1 VGGAR
6 AILAESITEQ
16 RSSAASIP
24 LRPIGALNR
33 ERVLDLSLLAL
44 ATLLGLTTAFS
55 RTFSVIGIDSASIYV
70 TEVLLLIS
78 LALALAATGIRAG
91 VQRVVETVPVT
102 ALLVM
107 WVAGAIAIARGLAEF
122 GFTQTRFDV
131 GLVEYS
137 ILLPLIALVAATYR
151 RATLLVTTLA
161 AGGFVSVLMFA
172 SYEFVSRSFGD
183 EGTLL
188 GLPQAGIGIG
198 AAFYLA
204 WITSRWTH
212 GIETARLHFAVVP
225 IAVLTVGLSETRG
238 AWLAMFAAVAAVAI
252 LAPTSRTKALAGTGA
267 VLALAFAVAG
277 AAVVEAVLGERNR
290 VAVVSNVTQ
299 DGATTVPNPN
309 DGADLTH
316 DADTAVS
323 DKVLGAA
330 GIGAEGANV
339 EWRLAYWGEL
349 VSRTPETPLLG
360 VGFGAPAEF
369 VWRGAEYDFR
379 RTDDGTDTYGP
390 HNGFV
395 DVLYRLGVPAFLG
408 LVAIVGIALW
418 RNRRLVRTGEPSE
431 DRMLAV
437 AIVAMFA
444 GAVVTIV
451 FNDALRVPYLAILFW
466 APLGL
471 LLVAGRRTER
481 GAPGFSSGT

>member
-1 VGGAR
+1 VT
-6 AILAESITEQ
+6 ESISEQ
-16 RSSAASIP
+16 PSSAASLP
-24 LRPIGALNR
+24 LRPVRELDR
-33 ERVLDLSLLAL
+33 ERVLDVAL
-44 ATLLGLTTAFS
+44 IALVALLGLTTAFS
-55 RTFSVIGIDSASIYV
+55 RTFSVIGIDSASLYV
-70 TEVLLLIS
+70 TEVLLLGS
-78 LALALAATGIRAG
+78 LVLALAATGVRAS
-91 VQRVVETVPVT
+91 VQRVVDTVPVA
-102 ALLVM
+102 ALLVI
-107 WVAGAIAIARGLAEF
+107 WVAGAVAIARGLAEF

-151 RATLLVTTLA
+151 RATLLVTALA

-204 WITSRWTH
+204 WVVSRWTH
-212 GIETARLHFAVVP
+212 GTETAKLHYAVAP
-225 IAVLTVGLSETRG
+225 LAVLAVGLSETRG
-238 AWLAMFAAVAAVAI
+238 AWLAMFAAIAVAAL
-252 LAPTSRTKALAGTGA
+252 LAPTTRTKALAGAGA
-267 VLALAFAVAG
+267 ILALAFAVAG
-277 AAVVEAVLGERNR
+277 AAATEAVLGERNR
-290 VAVVSNVTQ
+290 VSVDNVVTEEGQQS
-299 DGATTVPNPN
+299 VPNPN

-316 DADTAVS
+316 DADSRVS

-330 GIGAEGANV
+330 GVGAEGANV

-349 VSRTPETPLLG
+349 VSRTPDSPLLG

-395 DVLYRLGVPAFLG
+395 DVLYRLGIPAFLG
-408 LVAIVGIALW
+408 LVVIVGVALW
-418 RNRRLVRTGEPSE
+418 RNRWLVGTGESSRH
-431 DRMLAV
+431 RMLAV
-437 AIVAMFA
+437 TIVAMFA
-444 GAVVTIV
+444 GALVTIV

-471 LLVAGRRTER
+471 MLVTGRRPER
-481 GAPGFSSGT
+481 GASGRSPRDA